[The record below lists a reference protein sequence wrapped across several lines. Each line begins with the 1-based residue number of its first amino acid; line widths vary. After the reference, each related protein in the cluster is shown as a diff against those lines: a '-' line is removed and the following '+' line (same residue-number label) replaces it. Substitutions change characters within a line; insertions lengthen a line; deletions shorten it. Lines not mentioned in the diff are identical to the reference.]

1 MIIVCDNINPTLSQ
15 QTEKNCEKGISTDFK
30 KNGSGEW
37 FFLSDFV
44 ELQKISIPLADSK
57 ATPNYS
63 RMVNI
68 KWVNMMK

>member
-1 MIIVCDNINPTLSQ
+1 MKEVND
-15 QTEKNCEKGISTDFK
+15 
-30 KNGSGEW
+30 
-37 FFLSDFV
+37 FLSDFV